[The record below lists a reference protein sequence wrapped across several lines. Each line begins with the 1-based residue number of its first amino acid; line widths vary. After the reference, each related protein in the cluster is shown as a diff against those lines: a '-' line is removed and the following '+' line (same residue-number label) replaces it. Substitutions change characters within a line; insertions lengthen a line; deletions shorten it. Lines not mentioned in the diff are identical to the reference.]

1 MESAGGILLLVS
13 AVVAL
18 VWANTP
24 WRQSYFAIGEVVLGL
39 RFEGVVL
46 EKTLVHWIND
56 GLMAWFFLLVGL
68 EIKRE
73 VQSGELKSLGQSA
86 LPIAAAI
93 GGMAVPAGLYALVNL
108 GGAGMRGFGIPM
120 ATDIAFALGALSFL
134 GSWIPQALRIFLS
147 ALAIA
152 DDLGAILV
160 IAIFYSGDLS
170 NGALLGAAG
179 CLALLIGMN
188 ALGLRKLPGYLLVG
202 VVLWLCV
209 LKSGIHATIAGVL
222 LAFTIPGRPDT
233 SDAEPPLERLE
244 HALHPL
250 VTFAILPL
258 FAFVNAGVAIE
269 GEFLRVLASPIT
281 LGVVAGLVLG
291 KPLGIF
297 ASSYLVVRLGWA
309 RLPAGCNWNQI
320 LGVGCLAGI
329 GFTMSLF
336 VAELA
341 FHSGPALGAAKLGIL
356 IASAAAGALGMLVL
370 RR

>member
-13 AVVAL
+13 ALVAL

-24 WRQSYFAIGEVVLGL
+24 WRHTYLAIGEAVLGL

-46 EKTLVHWIND
+46 EKSLVHWIND

-108 GGAGMRGFGIPM
+108 GGAGARGFGIPM
-120 ATDIAFALGALSFL
+120 ATDIAFALGVLSFL
-134 GSWIPQALRIFLS
+134 GSRIPQALRIFLS

-160 IAIFYSGDLS
+160 IAFFYSGDLS
-170 NGALLGAAG
+170 NPALLGAAG
-179 CLALLIGMN
+179 CLALLVGMN

-202 VVLWLCV
+202 VVLWACV
-209 LKSGIHATIAGVL
+209 LKSGIHATIAGVV
-222 LAFTIPGRPDT
+222 LAFTIPGRPV
-233 SDAEPPLERLE
+233 AGEEEPPLERLE

-258 FAFVNAGVAIE
+258 FAFVNAGVSID
-269 GEFLRVLASPIT
+269 GEVLSVFASPIT
-281 LGVVAGLVLG
+281 LGVVAGLVVG

-297 ASSYLVVRLGWA
+297 IASYLVVRLGWA
-309 RLPAGCNWNQI
+309 RLPVACNWKQI
-320 LGVGCLAGI
+320 VAVGCLAGI

-341 FHSGPALGAAKLGIL
+341 FHSGPALVAAKLGIV
-356 IASAAAGALGMLVL
+356 IASCVAGGLGMFLL